1 MAFRKIICFLLIF
14 FLSAV
19 ILPTSVRADLKS
31 DYATALSDYNSS
43 LSEYKIAKS
52 TYETYRTLSSLT
64 KILEKSK
71 TFLEKRDALVIK
83 HFELLQ
89 QKVDQTEF
97 NQTQSKDALKEII
110 ANEITFFQTHETL
123 IPAISTIKDVNS
135 VAKKAEDEITLANV
149 KSKQILGNILVAKVN
164 ALRTPYTEIFQQIQN
179 EVESLK
185 TRGIRSQP
193 SIDKLE
199 RWLVEVNNKRIL
211 AENNALQNINDLD
224 KLSAR
229 SGQDVEKKFDTIR
242 INIIQGYLYLKEGTN
257 FMGEILNEIKYE
269 P

>member
-1 MAFRKIICFLLIF
+1 MAIKKLLIASLIF
-14 FLSAV
+14 FAF
-19 ILPTSVRADLKS
+19 TSPVRADLKS
-31 DYATALSDYNSS
+31 DYAASLSDYNSS
-43 LSEYKIAKS
+43 LTEYKIAKS

-64 KILEKSK
+64 KVLEKSK

-89 QKVDQTEF
+89 AKIDEMEF
-97 NQTQSKDALKEII
+97 NGTQNKDALKEII
-110 ANEITFFQTHETL
+110 VGEITFFDNHRTL
-123 IPAISTIKDVNS
+123 IPAISTVKDVNT

-164 ALRTPYTEIFQQIQN
+164 ALRTPYNELFQQIQD
-179 EVESLK
+179 EVTSLK
-185 TRGIRSQP
+185 TRGIRPQS

-199 RWLVEVNNKRIL
+199 RWLVEVNNKRTL

-224 KLSAR
+224 KLNAR
-229 SGQDVEKKFDTIR
+229 SGQDVEKKFDEIR

-257 FMGEILNEIKYE
+257 FMEEILNEIKYE
-269 P
+269 